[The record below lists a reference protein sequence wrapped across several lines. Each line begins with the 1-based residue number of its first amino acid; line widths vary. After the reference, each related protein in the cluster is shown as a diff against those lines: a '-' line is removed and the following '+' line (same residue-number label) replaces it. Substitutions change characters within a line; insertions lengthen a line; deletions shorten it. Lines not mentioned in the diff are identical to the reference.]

1 MNAIIVGVDGSDHSR
16 RAVEWAAEEAVRRK
30 RPLRIVHATAPW
42 LYDTSVDPR
51 LATMRTWLL
60 SGGEEVLDEAVAAA
74 RARDGDLMVEGRLVP
89 GGAAKAL
96 LEQVRGASMLVV
108 GSHGIGTVAGILLG
122 STALQVVSHTTVPT
136 AIIRQFEAAERREI
150 AVGVDGS
157 APGEAALAFAFEE
170 AALREARLRAIHV
183 WSRPGAG
190 GPGEMTPLVY
200 DEEVATSDQDH
211 RLGEMLAAWRDKYP
225 EVEVVGEVVHGRPVR
240 VLAGASARADLLVVG
255 TRGRGGFAGL
265 VLGSVSHGLLHH
277 AHAPLIVVPS
287 TGF

>member
-16 RAVEWAAEEAVRRK
+16 RAVEWAAEEAVRRE

-51 LATMRTWLL
+51 LAAMRTWLL
-60 SGGEEVLDEAVAAA
+60 NGGEEVLEEAVAAA
-74 RARDGDLMVEGRLVP
+74 RARDGELTVEGRLVP
-89 GGAAKAL
+89 GGASKAL
-96 LEQVRGASMLVV
+96 LEQAREASMLVV
-108 GSHGIGTVAGILLG
+108 GSHGVGTVAGLLLG

-136 AIIRQFEAAERREI
+136 AIIRQFEVAERREI

-170 AALREARLRAIHV
+170 AVLRGARLRAIHV
-183 WSRPGAG
+183 WSHPGSE
-190 GPGEMTPLVY
+190 GPGDMMPLVY
-200 DEEVATSDQDH
+200 DEAVVTNDQDH
-211 RLGEMLAAWRDKYP
+211 RLSEMLAAWRDKYP
-225 EVEVVGEVVHGRPVR
+225 EVEVVGEVVRGRPVR

-277 AHAPLIVVPS
+277 AHAPLVVVPS
-287 TGF
+287 TGV